1 MFKINKNCSNE
12 FSKGD
17 IVLVH
22 FSQDINTMATVYE
35 NLEDRIVLKDI
46 DGIFELTKEYVLRK
60 GIVIE
65 LMNDM

>member
-1 MFKINKNCSNE
+1 MNKNCSNK
-12 FSKGD
+12 FSRGD
-17 IVLVH
+17 MVLIH
-22 FSQDINTMATVYE
+22 FSQDINTMATIYE

-65 LMNDM
+65 LINDM